1 MNTSI
6 IVLTPY
12 EASEKLANTLAI
24 TQSILCTLEAT
35 GEDLH
40 EGFTVPHKDVM
51 NVLDSLAEDL
61 KKIDRLSKHIARIAC
76 TPF

>member
-6 IVLTPY
+6 TVLTPY
-12 EASEKLANTLAI
+12 EASEMLADKLAIA
-24 TQSILCTLEAT
+24 QSILCTLEAT

-40 EGFTVPHKDVM
+40 EGFTVPHRDVM

-61 KKIDRLSKHIARIAC
+61 EKIERLSKHIAKIAC